1 MSVDETKDCLLSSL
15 SISIDKLTYSG
26 SGAKEMA
33 NNINALRQLFY
44 RHMPYISGFTSM
56 SKVHIYFYLQEVKDK
71 IIIIRKFHLHMHC
84 FLTVNI
90 FNTQRS
96 QKTPSHQE
104 YLLTHHHLKILPPY
118 FNACSSAA
126 AFSIFFRW
134 F

>member
-1 MSVDETKDCLLSSL
+1 MSVDETKDCLFSSL
-15 SISIDKLTYSG
+15 SISSIDKLTYSG

-84 FLTVNI
+84 FLTY
-90 FNTQRS
+90 TQRS
-96 QKTPSHQE
+96 QVTKDPKSSGISTYTSPSKDTAALFQCIQHF
-104 YLLTHHHLKILPPY
+104 LDG
-118 FNACSSAA
+118 SSTAL
-126 AFSIFFRW
+126 
-134 F
+134 